1 MKIEIEN
8 YLEILQKEVNSSP
21 NTILSY
27 QKDLES
33 FFIFVQDNKKDYL
46 NLTREDVLDY
56 LKYLDQKKLK
66 NSTISRH
73 ISALR
78 SFYNYLVNEGK
89 IEKNIFKVIRN
100 PKLEKKIPNYLSYE
114 DMRLILSSLNTD
126 TNEGIMQRCLIEL
139 FYATGCRV
147 SEIAN
152 IKLDDIISSEKKI
165 RIKGKGNKER
175 IVYYGDYANEY
186 LNLYLKKVRPLYVK
200 KNSPSNLFLNKNGS
214 CYDIYALEVIVKN
227 IVKDLSLKS
236 HVTPHTFRHTFA
248 THLLNN
254 GADIKSVQE
263 LLGHANLNTTGIY
276 THVSSER
283 LRSVYLKAFKR

>member
-139 FYATGCRV
+139 FYATG
-147 SEIAN
+147 
-152 IKLDDIISSEKKI
+152 
-165 RIKGKGNKER
+165 
-175 IVYYGDYANEY
+175 
-186 LNLYLKKVRPLYVK
+186 
-200 KNSPSNLFLNKNGS
+200 
-214 CYDIYALEVIVKN
+214 
-227 IVKDLSLKS
+227 
-236 HVTPHTFRHTFA
+236 
-248 THLLNN
+248 
-254 GADIKSVQE
+254 
-263 LLGHANLNTTGIY
+263 
-276 THVSSER
+276 
-283 LRSVYLKAFKR
+283 